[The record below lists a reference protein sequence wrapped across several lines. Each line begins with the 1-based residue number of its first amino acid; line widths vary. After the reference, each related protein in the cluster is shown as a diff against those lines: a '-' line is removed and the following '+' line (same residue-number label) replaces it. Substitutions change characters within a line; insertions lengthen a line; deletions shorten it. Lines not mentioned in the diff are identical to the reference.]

1 MIFNKQG
8 SAIKRYKFFYKN
20 AAIENVKEY
29 KYLGFIFTCSGS
41 DNAGITNLLK
51 QAKKAWYAIRYYLRT
66 SKNKQIS
73 TYLQIFDTQ
82 VRPILLYACEAW
94 AESLKENE
102 TILQNLQKNSI
113 EKFHMSVLKQLL
125 GVHKKTSNI
134 AVLLDTGRHP
144 LSLTA
149 KLQAIKYF
157 LRFPAI
163 KHNRLLSAYHESEK
177 LTTGTF
183 TNFVATNLNKIGM
196 GNIWREQLIHNKN
209 MSEDKKVMNGIRRR
223 MTDISS
229 QTIVTTLTKNT
240 GKLDFLAISK
250 KDHKF
255 EKYLYIH
262 NFEHRRAISKLRTSS
277 HKLEIETGR
286 WRKIQRENRIRQNCA
301 LNKVEDESHLLFD
314 CQMHVAERK

>member
-1 MIFNKQG
+1 MH
-8 SAIKRYKFFYKN
+8 
-20 AAIENVKEY
+20 
-29 KYLGFIFTCSGS
+29 
-41 DNAGITNLLK
+41 
-51 QAKKAWYAIRYYLRT
+51 
-66 SKNKQIS
+66 
-73 TYLQIFDTQ
+73 IFDTQ

-286 WRKIQRENRIRQNCA
+286 WRKIQRENRICQNCA

-314 CQMHVAERK
+314 CQMHVAERKELFETLKRKLGLYPPPSYYKEETIKYIFGTDDLTVLNATGKYISNVLKKREDMTFYTLPPHYIFYQLNTSK